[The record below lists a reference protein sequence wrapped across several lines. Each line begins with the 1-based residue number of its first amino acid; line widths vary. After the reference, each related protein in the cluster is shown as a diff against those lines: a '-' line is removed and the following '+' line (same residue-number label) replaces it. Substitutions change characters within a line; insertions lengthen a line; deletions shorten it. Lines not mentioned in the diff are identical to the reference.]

1 MKEFL
6 TLFCSLMCVLVNHI
20 VAKLT
25 VTINSA
31 DTYITSG
38 GPKGRDFH
46 GLGGLGAFPTHSSMA
61 SINYTTHLSEPR
73 SCGKSALHVDCINY
87 TPAPSAIAQ
96 ASVEAEVDVEAGV
109 GAPMQYTACRDVDR
123 SVSGVEFLIAA
134 CKAHPGEVSILILS
148 PVTTLAT
155 AVSAFPSLPNYVKR

>member
-1 MKEFL
+1 
-6 TLFCSLMCVLVNHI
+6 
-20 VAKLT
+20 
-25 VTINSA
+25 
-31 DTYITSG
+31 
-38 GPKGRDFH
+38 
-46 GLGGLGAFPTHSSMA
+46 MA

-87 TPAPSAIAQ
+87 TPAPSASTQ
-96 ASVEAEVDVEAGV
+96 ASVEVKIEVEVEVEAGV
-109 GAPMQYTACRDVDR
+109 GAPMHYTAGRDVDR

>member
-1 MKEFL
+1 
-6 TLFCSLMCVLVNHI
+6 
-20 VAKLT
+20 
-25 VTINSA
+25 
-31 DTYITSG
+31 
-38 GPKGRDFH
+38 
-46 GLGGLGAFPTHSSMA
+46 MA

-73 SCGKSALHVDCINY
+73 SCGKSALHVDCIDY
-87 TPAPSAIAQ
+87 TPAPSASTQ
-96 ASVEAEVDVEAGV
+96 ASVEAELEVGVEVEAGV
-109 GAPMQYTACRDVDR
+109 GAPMQYTACRDIDR

>member
-1 MKEFL
+1 M
-6 TLFCSLMCVLVNHI
+6 
-20 VAKLT
+20 
-25 VTINSA
+25 
-31 DTYITSG
+31 
-38 GPKGRDFH
+38 
-46 GLGGLGAFPTHSSMA
+46 GAFSIHSSMA

-73 SCGKSALHVDCINY
+73 SCGRSALHVDCINY
-87 TPAPSAIAQ
+87 TPAPSASTQ
-96 ASVEAEVDVEAGV
+96 ASVEVEVEVKAGV
-109 GAPMQYTACRDVDR
+109 GASVHYRADRDVDR